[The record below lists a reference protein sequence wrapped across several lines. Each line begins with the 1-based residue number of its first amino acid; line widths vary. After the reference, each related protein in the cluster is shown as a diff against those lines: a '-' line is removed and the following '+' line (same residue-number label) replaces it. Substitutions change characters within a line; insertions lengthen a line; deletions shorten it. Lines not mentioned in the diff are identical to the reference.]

1 MKLLLD
7 SKYFSAALGH
17 LTIDFISGQRYVL
30 LTYMVGLMGLSNM
43 SLGFVSMLFVLVG
56 SLSQPLFGLVSDRYG
71 PRWVIFGGLVWLGS
85 FYSLGLLVSGTLGL
99 FLFVVSSIGSGAFH
113 PAGTTVATIR
123 GGIVTT
129 GKETTSTAV
138 FFLFGQTG
146 LFIGPLIAGVVLD
159 TGNLFLLALI
169 ASVALPVA
177 FNALL
182 QLKGFHPERDKSKQG
197 EIRDTKNYY
206 PIFFLIV
213 FAVVA
218 ALPSWCQQN
227 MVTFIPKYLSDLG
240 KTPGIYGLFS
250 ALYMAGFASGN
261 LAGGYLADKF
271 GKKRVAMWMFVI
283 ASIPI
288 LLIPILGW
296 TLWLYILVPLSG
308 AFTGATF
315 SIIVV
320 LAQNILP
327 GGRGFTSGLILGFIF
342 ASGAVGTMFSGY
354 IADLKGIET
363 VFAASAGLMLVA
375 AGLTYLLR
383 RMEGQPSP
391 SNG

>member
-1 MKLLLD
+1 
-7 SKYFSAALGH
+7 
-17 LTIDFISGQRYVL
+17 
-30 LTYMVGLMGLSNM
+30 MVGLMGLSNV
-43 SLGFVSMLFVLVG
+43 SLGFISMMFVLVG
-56 SLSQPLFGLVSDRYG
+56 SLSQPLFGLVTDRVG
-71 PRWVIFGGLVWLGS
+71 PRWVIFGGLVWLGC
-85 FYSLGLLVSGTLGL
+85 FYSLGLLILGILGL
-99 FLFVVSSIGSGAFH
+99 SLFVLSSIGSGAFH
-113 PAGTTVATIR
+113 PAGTMVATER

-138 FFLFGQTG
+138 FFLFGQSG
-146 LFIGPLIAGVVLD
+146 LFIGPFIAGLVLN
-159 TGNLFLLALI
+159 TGNLYLLALM
-169 ASVALPVA
+169 ASVALPVG

-182 QLKGFHPERDKSKQG
+182 QLKNFQPESKNSKPEKTRG
-197 EIRDTKNYY
+197 SKISYS
-206 PIFFLIV
+206 IFFLIV

-240 KTPGIYGLFS
+240 KTPGTYGLFS

-261 LAGGYLADKF
+261 LAGGFLADKF

-296 TLWLYILVPLSG
+296 TLWLYILIPLSG
-308 AFTGATF
+308 FFTGATF

-327 GGRGFTSGLILGFIF
+327 GGRGFTSGLILGFVF
-342 ASGAVGTMFSGY
+342 SSGAIGTMLSGY
-354 IADLKGIET
+354 LADLKGIGT
-363 VFAASAGLMLVA
+363 VFTASAGLMLLA
-375 AGLTYLLR
+375 AVLTYGLR
-383 RMEGQPSP
+383 RMESQPSQIRA
-391 SNG
+391 